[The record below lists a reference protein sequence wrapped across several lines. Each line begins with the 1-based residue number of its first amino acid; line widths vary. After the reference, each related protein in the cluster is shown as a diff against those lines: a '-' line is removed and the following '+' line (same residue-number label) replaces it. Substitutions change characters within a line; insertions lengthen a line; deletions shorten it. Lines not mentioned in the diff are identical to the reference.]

1 MSQGTDKNGPE
12 KRKTG
17 KDGPQGPSAAE
28 NMFARA
34 MEHHQ
39 RGELSEAESLCVQV
53 IKQFPGSP
61 KSELSKTFIA
71 GMQKERAGLLWE
83 TAREARS
90 QCNVP
95 QAAKLYQKIISEN
108 PDSSEAK
115 SARVEVQNIAE
126 IQRYWNAA
134 LNVHAQGDEVQAMQL
149 YRQIVEQYPNSP
161 EAENAGLFM
170 AIIHQNQLMPRGE
183 VSQDFK
189 FQKVT
194 PESLVSH
201 LLAHKK
207 AASGV
212 DRRHPEEG
220 TKAEDLSKRIDVLW
234 TQAKSLENEG
244 NSDEAIMLYQKI
256 IDISVTGYRVRD
268 AKYRVEKIKET
279 KESLLKSYEKP
290 DQWGLAQERENPIV
304 QMLQSKKVLASL
316 AVVIT
321 AITAV
326 VLVYRVNRPPTWTD
340 IIESAKKS
348 IVVVKTAT
356 GAGTGFL
363 ISPNGDIITNAQVL
377 GKEKTVEVRLYSGV
391 LKKAEVVKAG
401 TKLLD
406 VAQLKIDGLYD
417 SYLPL
422 SGTDEC
428 QEGMEIRVLGAPA
441 GVEYFMTKGMISHC
455 SLDRDGVRYIQTD
468 TAISA
473 GGSGGP
479 CLSQRGKV
487 IGLSTP
493 ILLNN
498 DVKSLNIILP
508 QTVIKDFMEGKL
520 TALEETLIKKEE
532 EKAKEL
538 EENKKQLY
546 ATIENINA
554 KLQLAASSERTAYLK
569 KVSDLLNRR
578 QITSQQADM
587 MVEQIKYGPSW
598 SVSMTQWVQSL
609 ALKVAKGD
617 ISEESA
623 VMLIKNQHK
632 VQ

>member
-1 MSQGTDKNGPE
+1 MSQVSDKNGPE
-12 KRKTG
+12 QRKTE
-17 KDGPQGPSAAE
+17 KNGPPNLSTAE
-28 NMFARA
+28 DMFARA

-39 RGELSEAESLCVQV
+39 RGELFEAESLCVQV
-53 IKQFPGSP
+53 VKQFPGSP
-61 KSELSKTFIA
+61 KSELAKTFIA
-71 GMQKERAGLLWE
+71 GMQKEKAGILWD
-83 TAREARS
+83 TAWEARS
-90 QCNVP
+90 QCNVS
-95 QAAKLYQKIISEN
+95 QAVKLYQKIIDEN

-115 SARVEVQNIAE
+115 SARTEIQNVNE
-126 IQRYWNAA
+126 IQRSWNAA
-134 LNVHAQGDEVQAMQL
+134 LEVQSQSDEIKALQL
-149 YRQIVEQYPNSP
+149 YQQIVELHPNSP
-161 EAENAGLFM
+161 EAENAGLLM

-189 FQKVT
+189 FEKIT

-201 LLAHKK
+201 LHAHKK
-207 AASGV
+207 AASGAV
-212 DRRHPEEG
+212 RQHPEEG
-220 TKAEDLSKRIDVLW
+220 AKAEDLDKKIDILW
-234 TQAKSLENEG
+234 TQAKSLEKDG
-244 NSDEAIMLYQKI
+244 NSNEAVMLYQKI
-256 IDISVTGYRVRD
+256 IDTSANGHRVRD
-268 AKYRVEKIKET
+268 ARYRVEKIKET
-279 KESLLKSYEKP
+279 AGNLMRSYEKP
-290 DQWGLAQERENPIV
+290 DQWGLAQDRGNPIA
-304 QMLQSKKVLASL
+304 QMLRSKKFLASL
-316 AVVIT
+316 VAVIGVIAVVIL
-321 AITAV
+321 A
-326 VLVYRVNRPPTWTD
+326 YRATRPPSWAD
-340 IIESAKKS
+340 VMENAKKS

-363 ISPNGDIITNAQVL
+363 ISQNGDIITNAQVI
-377 GKEKTVEVRLYSGV
+377 GKEKAVEVRLYSGI
-391 LKKAEVVKAG
+391 LKKAEVVKVG

-406 VAQLKIDGLYD
+406 VALLKIDGLYD
-417 SYLPL
+417 TNLPL

-428 QEGMEIRVLGAPA
+428 QEGMEIRVLGAPS

-479 CLSQRGKV
+479 CLNQRGKV

-520 TALEETLIKKEE
+520 TALEESLIKKEE
-532 EKAKEL
+532 EKAKEQ

-546 ATIENINA
+546 ISIENINA
-554 KLQLAASSERTAYLK
+554 RLQLVASSERTAYLK

-587 MVEQIKYGPSW
+587 MVEQINYGPSW

-617 ISEESA
+617 ISDESA